1 MLQRLC
7 LILAIAPA
15 LITKGA
21 IAQGAD
27 KQWQLGRALFTIGSE
42 TDAHSQFARIVNILL
57 LPDSGV
63 VVANGG
69 SKDFRFFDAGGRFV
83 RQVGR
88 DGSGP
93 GEYRFFDRVFR
104 LAGDSLGVYDGSLR
118 RVTVLSSAGVFA
130 RTVTLARPSGVTG
143 MGGPTPVGGFA
154 DGSFASFVAPAPTPG
169 PGQERGALHRLT
181 ATWFRH
187 GANGDFIATLGESPG
202 GERFLELADGMVVNW
217 AVPFQRTM
225 RMAVSGDRVFAGDG
239 TAPNVV
245 ALQRDRGGSGTIRL
259 NPGSLTVTAA
269 DVAAYRQEQ
278 LDRAPSAAYRT
289 RLETSFSKAP
299 TPTSM
304 PAFAELRIDA
314 DGALWVQEYQR
325 PGAETIRWRVVT
337 AEGAP
342 IASIN
347 VPSRFAITDI
357 RGNRIAG
364 IWRDE
369 NDVETV
375 RVYQLQR

>member
-1 MLQRLC
+1 MTRLC
-7 LILAIAPA
+7 QILAIAPFVVA
-15 LITKGA
+15 QSA
-21 IAQGAD
+21 IAQGPER
-27 KQWQLGRALFTIGSE
+27 QWQLGRLLFTIGSE
-42 TDAHSQFARIVNILL
+42 TDAHSQFARIVTILL

-69 SKDFRFFDAGGRFV
+69 SKELRFFDAGGRFV

-118 RVTVLSSAGVFA
+118 RLTVVSNAGVLA

-143 MGGPTPVGGFA
+143 VGGPTPVGGFA

-187 GANGDFIATLGESPG
+187 GANGEFIATLGESPG
-202 GERFLELADGMVVNW
+202 GERFLELTDGMVVNW

-225 RMAVSGDRVFAGDG
+225 RAAVSGDRVFAGDG
-239 TAPNVV
+239 TEPSV
-245 ALQRDRGGSGTIRL
+245 AALHRDRVGSGTIRL
-259 NPGSLTVTAA
+259 NHGTLTVTPAE
-269 DVAAYRQEQ
+269 VAAYRQEQ

-299 TPTSM
+299 TPTSV
-304 PAFAELRIDA
+304 PAFAELRVDTE
-314 DGALWVQEYQR
+314 GAVWVQDYPR
-325 PGAETIRWRVVT
+325 PGASTIHWRVVT
-337 AEGAP
+337 AGGAP

-347 VPSRFAITDI
+347 VPPRFAITDI
-357 RGNRIAG
+357 RDNRVAG
-364 IWRDE
+364 VWRDE

-375 RVYQLQR
+375 RVYQLRR